1 MKKISLLK
9 INTSGA
15 KSYHGGMMDNKKI
28 SLAFLIVG
36 AILLLGAIPAVELA
50 SISFETEV
58 GTVTAEGLSP
68 ISVALMFVGIVF
80 MAFGAYL
87 GIKK

>member
-1 MKKISLLK
+1 ME
-9 INTSGA
+9 
-15 KSYHGGMMDNKKI
+15 NKKI
-28 SLAFLIVG
+28 GLVLLIVG
-36 AILLLGAIPAVELA
+36 VILLLGAIPAVELA

-68 ISVALMFVGIVF
+68 VSVALMFVGIVF

-87 GIKK
+87 RMKK